1 MESLQRKGQKWR
13 APGLDGDGDS
23 VGWWEKRGSFRGLL
37 GEKKPTGALKLP
49 WHICKVEEG

>member
-1 MESLQRKGQKWR
+1 MESPQGKGQKWR

-23 VGWWEKRGSFRGLL
+23 VGWWEKRGSYRGLL